1 MATGATDFD
10 IATLRA
16 RRTNK
21 WHKFPDDVLPAW
33 VADMDFGVAP
43 AISEALARLTRDQE
57 YGYAAREGAL
67 AAAFTRRM
75 QRRFDWQT
83 DPADAHP
90 IGDLVQASFSSV
102 MAFSDPGDAVLLQ
115 LPSYPPFMA
124 AIKDTGRRLIAN
136 PMRDSGTRWVL
147 DLAAYEAA
155 PDPRARVLIFCH
167 PQNPTGRSYSR
178 AELEQV
184 AAFAIRHDLVVVSDE
199 IHADIVYPGN
209 THIPLASLSP
219 EIAARTITI
228 TSATKSFNIPAL
240 RCAVMHFGAPALKER
255 FFARIH
261 ARLLGS
267 PGVTGVDA
275 TIAAWDDGQ
284 PWLDAILVQLRANR
298 DWLAQTLG
306 AELPGVTMRLP
317 EATYLAWLDCSALKL
332 PCPAGQFFLD
342 RARVGLNFGE
352 TFGPQVLQL
361 RPPQL
366 RNPDAGATGNR
377 RPHGRGGA
385 PDLGPL
391 KYMPPACHQWLDP
404 LAKLVHPLDEIV
416 ERQHDAT
423 HRRHRRILVQQCG
436 NAFIRTDQR
445 AMHRRHAVA

>member
-1 MATGATDFD
+1 MTDMERRTDRLSSLLPPPSAMPRAEREKSRMTTGATDFD

-43 AISEALARLTRDQE
+43 AIADALARLARNQE
-57 YGYAAREGAL
+57 YGYAARDGAL
-67 AAAFTRRM
+67 AEAFTRRM
-75 QRRFDWQT
+75 QRRFGWQT

-102 MAFSDPGDAVLLQ
+102 MAFSEPGDAVLLQ

-124 AIKDTGRRLIAN
+124 AINDTGRRLIAN
-136 PMRDSGTRWVL
+136 PMRDNGTRWVL

-155 PDPRARVLIFCH
+155 PDPRARLLIFCH
-167 PQNPTGRSYSR
+167 PQNPTGRAFSR
-178 AELEQV
+178 AELEAV
-184 AAFAIRHDLVVVSDE
+184 AAFAIRHDLIVVSDE
-199 IHADIVYPGN
+199 IHADIIYPGN
-209 THIPLASLSP
+209 THIPLASLSS
-219 EIAARTITI
+219 EIAARTVTI

-240 RCAVMHFGAPALKER
+240 RCAVMHFGAPALKAR
-255 FFARIH
+255 FFERIP

-284 PWLDAILVQLRANR
+284 PWLDEIMAHLQANR
-298 DWLAQTLG
+298 DWLMQTIG
-306 AELPGVTMRLP
+306 EALPGVTMRSP
-317 EATYLAWLDCSALKL
+317 EATYLAWLDCSALAL

-352 TFGPQVLQL
+352 TFGAKYQSFTRLNFATPAPIL
-361 RPPQL
+361 R
-366 RNPDAGATGNR
+366 
-377 RPHGRGGA
+377 
-385 PDLGPL
+385 
-391 KYMPPACHQWLDP
+391 
-404 LAKLVHPLDEIV
+404 EIV
-416 ERQHDAT
+416 ARMADAV
-423 HRRHRRILVQQCG
+423 RRV
-436 NAFIRTDQR
+436 
-445 AMHRRHAVA
+445 

>member
-1 MATGATDFD
+1 MSGEMLIGEDRAAVMCKLSALAWVAFRRSACAGGIALPAVRCYADTPNGRTSRMATGATDFD

-43 AISEALARLTRDQE
+43 AIAEALARLARNQE

-67 AAAFTRRM
+67 AAAFSRRM
-75 QRRFDWQT
+75 QRRFGWHT

-124 AIKDTGRRLIAN
+124 AIKDTGRRLIAS
-136 PMRDSGTRWVL
+136 PMRDNGTRWVL

-167 PQNPTGRSYSR
+167 PQNPTGRAFTR
-178 AELEQV
+178 TELEAV
-184 AAFAIRHDLVVVSDE
+184 AAFAIRHDLIVVSDE

-240 RCAVMHFGAPALKER
+240 ALRRDALRCARAEGTFLRAHSRPTAGLARRYRRRCHDRGVGRRAVLARRDHGAVAGESRLAGADHR
-255 FFARIH
+255 RRVAGRDDAAAGGDISGL
-261 ARLLGS
+261 ARLFRTGPAM
-267 PGVTGVDA
+267 PGGTV
-275 TIAAWDDGQ
+275 
-284 PWLDAILVQLRANR
+284 
-298 DWLAQTLG
+298 
-306 AELPGVTMRLP
+306 LP
-317 EATYLAWLDCSALKL
+317 
-332 PCPAGQFFLD
+332 
-342 RARVGLNFGE
+342 
-352 TFGPQVLQL
+352 
-361 RPPQL
+361 
-366 RNPDAGATGNR
+366 
-377 RPHGRGGA
+377 
-385 PDLGPL
+385 
-391 KYMPPACHQWLDP
+391 
-404 LAKLVHPLDEIV
+404 
-416 ERQHDAT
+416 
-423 HRRHRRILVQQCG
+423 
-436 NAFIRTDQR
+436 
-445 AMHRRHAVA
+445 

>member
-1 MATGATDFD
+1 VAPIPRHRAALENQRMTSGATDFD

-43 AISEALARLTRDQE
+43 SVTAALKRLTDNQE
-57 YGYAAREGAL
+57 YGYAAREGVL

-75 QRRFDWQT
+75 ERRFGWHT
-83 DPADAHP
+83 DPADTVA

-102 MAFSDPGDAVLLQ
+102 MAFSDPGDAILLQ

-124 AIKDTGRRLIAN
+124 AINDTGRRLLAN
-136 PMRDSGTRWVL
+136 PMRDNGTRWVL
-147 DLAAYEAA
+147 DLAAYDAA

-167 PQNPTGRSYSR
+167 PQNPTGRAYSR
-178 AELEQV
+178 TELEEV

-209 THIPLASLSP
+209 THIPLASLHS

-240 RCAVMHFGAPALKER
+240 RCAVVHFGAPALKAR
-255 FFARIH
+255 FFARIP

-275 TIAAWDDGQ
+275 TVAAWDDGQ
-284 PWLDAILVQLRANR
+284 PWLDEILAQLQANR
-298 DWLAQTLG
+298 DWLTQTIG
-306 AELPGVTMRLP
+306 AELPGVTLRLP
-317 EATYLAWLDCSALKL
+317 EATYLAWLDCSALEL
-332 PCPAGQFFLD
+332 PGSAGQFFLD

-352 TFGPQVLQL
+352 TFGPHYANFARLNFATPAPVLRQ
-361 RPPQL
+361 
-366 RNPDAGATGNR
+366 
-377 RPHGRGGA
+377 
-385 PDLGPL
+385 
-391 KYMPPACHQWLDP
+391 
-404 LAKLVHPLDEIV
+404 IV
-416 ERQHDAT
+416 ARMAEAV
-423 HRRHRRILVQQCG
+423 HRR
-436 NAFIRTDQR
+436 
-445 AMHRRHAVA
+445 